1 MDEAMAMARNMAS
14 KLPLSLRVTKEA
26 LDRNT
31 GGMILEDAI
40 RLEDR
45 NQALTIVQIVMGK

>member
-1 MDEAMAMARNMAS
+1 MAMARNMAS
-14 KLPLSLRVTKEA
+14 KSPLGLRVTKEA

-31 GGMILEDAI
+31 GGMSLEDAI

-45 NQALTIVQIVMGK
+45 NQALTIVQVVMGK